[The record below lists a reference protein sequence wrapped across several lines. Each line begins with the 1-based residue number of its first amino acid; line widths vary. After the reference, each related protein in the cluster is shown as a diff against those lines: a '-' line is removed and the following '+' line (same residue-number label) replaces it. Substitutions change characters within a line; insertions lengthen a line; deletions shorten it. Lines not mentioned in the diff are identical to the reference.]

1 MLVEV
6 LHYGGGNVGSLLR
19 ALERCEIPY
28 TLLKGTIDGTFPTGK
43 HPVIL
48 PGVGAF
54 GAIMQGLEARGFL
67 EPLKRVV
74 LDEKVPFLGVCVGL
88 QVLFESSEESP
99 DVAGLGFL
107 KGIVRHFPTDFE
119 GSKVPQIGWN
129 YIQAQ
134 QENAPEGFVYYVNS
148 YFADPA
154 DANVVLYASDYQ
166 GTRFCGAVKHENIS
180 AFQFHPEK
188 SGAFGH
194 DLLRH
199 WFDSLPVEVL
209 K

>member
-28 TLLKGTIDGTFPTGK
+28 TLLKGNIDGTFPTGQ

-67 EPLKRVV
+67 EPLKQVV
-74 LDEKVPFLGVCVGL
+74 MVEKVPFLGVCVGL
-88 QVLFESSEESP
+88 QVLFESSEENP
-99 DVAGLGFL
+99 NVAGLGFL
-107 KGIVRHFPTDFE
+107 KGTVRHFPTDFE

-129 YIQAQ
+129 YIHAQ

-154 DANVVLYASDYQ
+154 DENVVLYASDYQ
-166 GTRFCGAVKHENIS
+166 GTRFCGAVKHENIT
-180 AFQFHPEK
+180 AFQ
-188 SGAFGH
+188 
-194 DLLRH
+194 
-199 WFDSLPVEVL
+199 
-209 K
+209 